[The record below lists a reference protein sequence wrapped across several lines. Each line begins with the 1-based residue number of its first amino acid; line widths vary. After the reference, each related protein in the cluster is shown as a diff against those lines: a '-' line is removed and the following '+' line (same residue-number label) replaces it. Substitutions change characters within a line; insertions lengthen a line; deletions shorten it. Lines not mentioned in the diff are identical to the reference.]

1 MAAGLPLGA
10 QADDDAAKAARHAR
24 EIEAIRTAVARGELL
39 PLPRVMALAKA
50 RVPGDVVKTELESK
64 HGRLTYEIKVLTAS
78 GRLQEVKLDAR
89 SGAVLEVEDD

>member
-78 GRLQEVKLDAR
+78 GRVLEVKLDAR
-89 SGAVLEVEDD
+89 SGAILEVEDD